1 MKSKFIEFL
10 EQIRTMEVRK
20 DEVIFTWE
28 NSTINI
34 WEKNGSKI
42 TLLELLNMVN
52 AMEKHMENLEA
63 YKDQMIDFINSKIKE
78 L

>member
-52 AMEKHMENLEA
+52 DMEKHVENVKA
-63 YKDQMIDFINSKIKE
+63 YKDQIMDFISNKIKE